1 MSWLMIIFIIL
12 FIIALLFI
20 INYVFGNG
28 ERPRFKGVDFNRF
41 NKYIDQKIDGIDKKD
56 ELIDDNEEQKS
67 ISEQISEFSERSRTE
82 FYQCR
87 RPYAGRSSRGQKA
100 CRDFLQ
106 SYFGLPFLS
115 CRPHFLL
122 NPETDRFL
130 EYDCY
135 EGAVSIKPE
144 EPPIPL
150 AVEYQGEA
158 HYHYI
163 PHFHKSYDDF
173 IEQQRRDEFKTEMS
187 SKLGVY
193 LIRVPYS
200 VPLDQIPRFI
210 KDRLPRNLIKE
221 K

>member
-1 MSWLMIIFIIL
+1 MSWLTILFIIL
-12 FIIALLFI
+12 IIIALLFI
-20 INYVFGNG
+20 INYIFGNG
-28 ERPRFKGVDFNRF
+28 TRPRFKGVDFR
-41 NKYIDQKIDGIDKKD
+41 KIDKYLDAKSDIRYEKD
-56 ELIDDNEEQKS
+56 ELVDDTEEQKS
-67 ISEQISEFSERSRTE
+67 ISEQISEFSEQSRAD
-82 FYQCR
+82 FYQCK
-87 RPYAGRSSRGQKA
+87 RPYVGKSSRGQKA

-135 EGAVSIKPE
+135 EGAVSLKQGDT
-144 EPPIPL
+144 PIPL

-163 PHFHKSYDDF
+163 PHFHKSYDNF

-200 VPLDQIPRFI
+200 VPLDQIPLFI

-221 K
+221 E